1 MRPHRNLSAL
11 VATALLCG
19 GCSWFS
25 WLPWV
30 GDDKKDPEAPAQ
42 LTDYRAEVKI
52 DRLWGASIGGGLG
65 KQFMQMPPSVL
76 ADRVF
81 AADGF
86 GYVEARDRFKGK
98 KIWGVRVGQEKKG
111 FFSSVN
117 VFSRGDTSFVSGGVG
132 SGEGLA
138 LVGTIHAEV
147 IALSAADG
155 STRWRARVSS
165 EVLSAPVTGAG
176 LVYTSTSDG
185 RLVGLDAKDGKR
197 RWTFDTPVPAL
208 TLRGTGSPT
217 FSAGTLFAGFANGK
231 VSAFDAATGVPVWE
245 QRVML
250 PQGRSELDR
259 IVDVD
264 ASPLVTSNA
273 VYAVTFQGRV
283 SALRPTDG
291 TVLWERDASSYVDLA
306 QGGGNIYVV
315 DADGVI
321 TAIDQ
326 RTSGVA
332 WEQRALFRRG
342 LSAAAAVGDY
352 LVVGDAEGFLH
363 VLAQSDGRLLGR
375 RKIDGDGIRSRAIV
389 ADDIVYCMGN
399 GGKLVALQIKPVKG

>member
-1 MRPHRNLSAL
+1 M
-11 VATALLCG
+11 
-19 GCSWFS
+19 
-25 WLPWV
+25 
-30 GDDKKDPEAPAQ
+30 
-42 LTDYRAEVKI
+42 
-52 DRLWGASIGGGLG
+52 WGATIGQGLG
-65 KQFMQMPPSVL
+65 DQFMHMPPSVL

-81 AADGF
+81 AADGY
-86 GYVEARDRFKGK
+86 GYVEARDRFNGK
-98 KIWGVRVGQEKKG
+98 KLWGVRVGHDEKG
-111 FFSSVN
+111 FFSFLNIFDRS
-117 VFSRGDTSFVSGGVG
+117 DTSFVSGGVG
-132 SGEGLA
+132 SGEGLV

-155 STRWRARVSS
+155 SARWRARVSS
-165 EVLSAPVTGAG
+165 EVLSAPVTGDG

-185 RLVGLDAKDGKR
+185 RLVALNANDGKR

-217 FSAGTLFAGFANGK
+217 FAAGTVFACFANGK
-231 VSAFDAATGVPVWE
+231 VSAFGAATGEPVWE

-259 IVDVD
+259 VVDVD
-264 ASPLVTSNA
+264 ASPLVTANA

-291 TVLWERDASSYVDLA
+291 TVLWERDASSYVDLS
-306 QGGGNIYVV
+306 QGGGNVYVV

-326 RTSGVA
+326 RTSNVA

-342 LSAAAAVGDY
+342 LTATAAVGDY
-352 LVVGDAEGFLH
+352 LVVGDGEGFLH

-375 RKIDGDGIRSRAIV
+375 RKIDGAGIRSRAIV
-389 ADDIVYCMGN
+389 AEDIVYCMGN
-399 GGKLVALQIKPVKG
+399 DGKLVALQIKPVKG